1 MVPRDNTKIC
11 YGRNSLMPSS
21 LKTPQVIFFFFLNIF
36 TKLTVV
42 VHIGRITLDMILSA
56 LGQRYVTVTWQL
68 LSRLTLSRKFPTT
81 FYSRTRISSM
91 QRTGVTN

>member
-1 MVPRDNTKIC
+1 MVPRDNIKIC
-11 YGRNSLMPSS
+11 YGRNSLKPSS
-21 LKTPQVIFFFFLNIF
+21 LKTPQVIVFFLNIF
-36 TKLTVV
+36 TKLTVL
-42 VHIGRITLDMILSA
+42 VHIGSVTLDMILSA
-56 LGQRYVTVTWQL
+56 LGRRYVTATWQL